1 MNNLKSQKGA
11 ISLLVLIT
19 ILFMTSFLVSTYIIG
34 ANKLQSELERTKEI
48 KEIYDNHDEAEDTYN
63 SYFEGNVINIYTV
76 EQLLNIGKGTTL
88 EIDGKMYTFSEDA
101 VYVLMADLE
110 FDVDNYSE
118 LLGENTDWI
127 PIDETNYIFDHNGHT
142 ITVTNLEDVTTIY

>member
-1 MNNLKSQKGA
+1 
-11 ISLLVLIT
+11 
-19 ILFMTSFLVSTYIIG
+19 
-34 ANKLQSELERTKEI
+34 
-48 KEIYDNHDEAEDTYN
+48 
-63 SYFEGNVINIYTV
+63 
-76 EQLLNIGKGTTL
+76 
-88 EIDGKMYTFSEDA
+88 
-101 VYVLMADLE
+101 MADLE